1 MILKKAYK
9 DNQYRKTYK
18 KFELNKK
25 YYKYIFQ
32 NQLLSDAVRYAGFK
46 KLMWITSNSSISKIK
61 NRCIMSGKSKSVF
74 RSFKLSRIMFRKLAN
89 NGNIIGITKGGW

>member
-9 DNQYRKTYK
+9 DNKYRKTYK

-32 NQLLSDAVRYAGFK
+32 NQLLSSETRYKGFK
-46 KLMWITSNSSISKIK
+46 KLVWITHYSSISKIK
-61 NRCIMSGKSKSVF
+61 NRCIISGKSKSVSRF
-74 RSFKLSRIMFRKLAN
+74 FKLSRITFRKLAN
-89 NGNIIGITKGGW
+89 NGNIVGITKSGW